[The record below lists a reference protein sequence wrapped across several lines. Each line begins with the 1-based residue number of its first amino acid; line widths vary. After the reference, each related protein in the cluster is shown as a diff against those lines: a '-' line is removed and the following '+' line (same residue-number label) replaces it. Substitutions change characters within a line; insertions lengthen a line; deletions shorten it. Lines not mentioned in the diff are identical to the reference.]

1 MKEKFKDIPIE
12 TTFQSRFG
20 PDEWL
25 TPYTDKALEEL
36 PSKGKK
42 NVLMICPGFSADCV
56 ETLEEIAIQGK
67 ESFIENGGENYDI
80 VPCLNMEKRLMK
92 IIMNPAMI
100 ITWLSGL
107 SVLWILGFNN
117 IFSLWLS
124 IKFLLVIALSGY
136 HGFLSKCL
144 KDFEFDRNKRSSK
157 FFRVINEIPT
167 IILIIIV
174 FLVIFKP
181 A

>member
-1 MKEKFKDIPIE
+1 MKNKKKFVVIGNPIKHSLSP
-12 TTFQSRFG
+12 FLHNYWF
-20 PDEWL
+20 
-25 TPYTDKALEEL
+25 
-36 PSKGKK
+36 KK
-42 NVLMICPGFSADCV
+42 L
-56 ETLEEIAIQGK
+56 K
-67 ESFIENGGENYDI
+67 
-80 VPCLNMEKRLMK
+80 LNCEYKKLK

-100 ITWLSGL
+100 VTWLTGL
-107 SVLWILGFNN
+107 SILWVLGFNT

-124 IKFLLVIALSGY
+124 IKFLFVIILSGY

-144 KDFEFDRNKRSSK
+144 KDFALDRNTRSSK
-157 FFRVINEIPT
+157 FFRFINEIPT

>member
-1 MKEKFKDIPIE
+1 MNLYLTLKAIHVIAVISWMVGLLYLPRLFVYHVENNSAESSKVFK
-12 TTFQSRFG
+12 
-20 PDEWL
+20 
-25 TPYTDKALEEL
+25 
-36 PSKGKK
+36 
-42 NVLMICPGFSADCV
+42 V
-56 ETLEEIAIQGK
+56 
-67 ESFIENGGENYDI
+67 
-80 VPCLNMEKRLMK
+80 MEKRLMK

-100 ITWLSGL
+100 ITWFSGL
-107 SVLWILGFNN
+107 SVLWILGFNS

-124 IKFLLVIALSGY
+124 IKFLLVVALSGY

-174 FLVIFKP
+174 FLAIFKP

>member
-1 MKEKFKDIPIE
+1 MNLYLTLKAIHVIAVISWMVGLLYLPRLFVYHVENNSAESSKIFK
-12 TTFQSRFG
+12 
-20 PDEWL
+20 
-25 TPYTDKALEEL
+25 
-36 PSKGKK
+36 
-42 NVLMICPGFSADCV
+42 V
-56 ETLEEIAIQGK
+56 
-67 ESFIENGGENYDI
+67 
-80 VPCLNMEKRLMK
+80 MEKRLMK

-107 SVLWILGFNN
+107 SVLWILGFHN

-124 IKFLLVIALSGY
+124 IKFLFVIVLSGY

-144 KDFEFDRNKRSSK
+144 KDFESDRNKRSSK

>member
-1 MKEKFKDIPIE
+1 MNLYLTLKAIHIIAVISWMVGLLYLPRLFVYHVENNSPEASKIFK
-12 TTFQSRFG
+12 
-20 PDEWL
+20 
-25 TPYTDKALEEL
+25 
-36 PSKGKK
+36 
-42 NVLMICPGFSADCV
+42 V
-56 ETLEEIAIQGK
+56 
-67 ESFIENGGENYDI
+67 
-80 VPCLNMEKRLMK
+80 MEKRLMK

-100 ITWLSGL
+100 VTWLTGL
-107 SVLWILGFNN
+107 AVLWILGLNN

-124 IKFLLVIALSGY
+124 TKFLFVIILSGY

-144 KDFEFDRNKRSSK
+144 KDFESDRNKRSSK

>member
-1 MKEKFKDIPIE
+1 MNLYLTLKAIHVIAVISWMVGLLYLPRLFVYHVENNSAESSKIFK
-12 TTFQSRFG
+12 
-20 PDEWL
+20 
-25 TPYTDKALEEL
+25 
-36 PSKGKK
+36 
-42 NVLMICPGFSADCV
+42 V
-56 ETLEEIAIQGK
+56 
-67 ESFIENGGENYDI
+67 
-80 VPCLNMEKRLMK
+80 MEKRLMK
-92 IIMNPAMI
+92 LIMNPAMI

-124 IKFLLVIALSGY
+124 IKFLFVIVLSGY

-144 KDFEFDRNKRSSK
+144 KDFESDRNKRSSK

>member
-1 MKEKFKDIPIE
+1 MNLYLTLKAIHVIAVISWMVGLLYLPRLFVYHVENNSLESSKIFK
-12 TTFQSRFG
+12 
-20 PDEWL
+20 
-25 TPYTDKALEEL
+25 
-36 PSKGKK
+36 
-42 NVLMICPGFSADCV
+42 V
-56 ETLEEIAIQGK
+56 
-67 ESFIENGGENYDI
+67 
-80 VPCLNMEKRLMK
+80 MEKRLMK

-124 IKFLLVIALSGY
+124 IKFLFVIILSGY

-144 KDFEFDRNKRSSK
+144 KDFESDRNKRSSK
-157 FFRVINEIPT
+157 FFRFVNEIPT

>member
-1 MKEKFKDIPIE
+1 M
-12 TTFQSRFG
+12 SLY
-20 PDEWL
+20 L
-25 TPYTDKALEEL
+25 TLKALHIIAVISWMVGLLYL
-36 PSKGKK
+36 PRLF
-42 NVLMICPGFSADCV
+42 VYHV
-56 ETLEEIAIQGK
+56 ENNNS
-67 ESFIENGGENYDI
+67 ESVKIFK
-80 VPCLNMEKRLMK
+80 VMEKRLMK

-100 ITWLSGL
+100 VTWVTGL
-107 SVLWILGFNN
+107 SILWVLGLNT

-124 IKFLLVIALSGY
+124 IKFLFVIILSGY

-144 KDFEFDRNKRSSK
+144 KDFALDRNTKSSK
-157 FFRVINEIPT
+157 FFRFINEIPT

>member
-1 MKEKFKDIPIE
+1 M
-12 TTFQSRFG
+12 SLY
-20 PDEWL
+20 L
-25 TPYTDKALEEL
+25 TLKALHVVAVISWMVGLLYL
-36 PSKGKK
+36 PRLF
-42 NVLMICPGFSADCV
+42 VYHV
-56 ETLEEIAIQGK
+56 ENNNF
-67 ESFIENGGENYDI
+67 ESVKVFKI
-80 VPCLNMEKRLMK
+80 MEKKLMK

-100 ITWLSGL
+100 VTWLTGL
-107 SVLWILGFNN
+107 SILWVLGFNT

-124 IKFLLVIALSGY
+124 IKFLFVIILSGY

-144 KDFEFDRNKRSSK
+144 KDFALDKNTRSSK
-157 FFRVINEIPT
+157 FFRFINEIPT

>member
-1 MKEKFKDIPIE
+1 MNLYLTLKAIHVIAVISWMVGLLYLPRLFVYHVENNSPKSSKIFK
-12 TTFQSRFG
+12 
-20 PDEWL
+20 
-25 TPYTDKALEEL
+25 
-36 PSKGKK
+36 
-42 NVLMICPGFSADCV
+42 V
-56 ETLEEIAIQGK
+56 
-67 ESFIENGGENYDI
+67 
-80 VPCLNMEKRLMK
+80 MEKRLMK

-100 ITWLSGL
+100 VTWFSGL

-124 IKFLLVIALSGY
+124 IKFLFVIVLSGY

-144 KDFEFDRNKRSSK
+144 KDFESDRNKRSSK

>member
-1 MKEKFKDIPIE
+1 MNLYLTLKAIHVIAVISWMVGLLYLPRLFVYHVENNSAESSKIFK
-12 TTFQSRFG
+12 
-20 PDEWL
+20 
-25 TPYTDKALEEL
+25 
-36 PSKGKK
+36 
-42 NVLMICPGFSADCV
+42 V
-56 ETLEEIAIQGK
+56 
-67 ESFIENGGENYDI
+67 
-80 VPCLNMEKRLMK
+80 MEKRLMK

-124 IKFLLVIALSGY
+124 IKFLFVIVLSGY

-144 KDFEFDRNKRSSK
+144 KDFESDRNIRSSK

>member
-1 MKEKFKDIPIE
+1 MNLYLTLKAIHVIAVISWMVGLLYLPRLFVYHVENNNFESVKVFKI
-12 TTFQSRFG
+12 
-20 PDEWL
+20 
-25 TPYTDKALEEL
+25 
-36 PSKGKK
+36 
-42 NVLMICPGFSADCV
+42 
-56 ETLEEIAIQGK
+56 
-67 ESFIENGGENYDI
+67 
-80 VPCLNMEKRLMK
+80 MEKRLMK

-100 ITWLSGL
+100 VTWLTGL
-107 SVLWILGFNN
+107 SILWVLGFNT

-124 IKFLLVIALSGY
+124 IIFLFVIILSGY

-144 KDFEFDRNKRSSK
+144 KDFALDRNTRSSK
-157 FFRVINEIPT
+157 FFRFINEIPT

>member
-1 MKEKFKDIPIE
+1 MNLYLTLKAIHVIAVISWMVGLLYLPRLFVYHVENNSAESSKVFK
-12 TTFQSRFG
+12 
-20 PDEWL
+20 
-25 TPYTDKALEEL
+25 
-36 PSKGKK
+36 
-42 NVLMICPGFSADCV
+42 V
-56 ETLEEIAIQGK
+56 
-67 ESFIENGGENYDI
+67 
-80 VPCLNMEKRLMK
+80 MEKRLMK

-100 ITWLSGL
+100 VTWASGL
-107 SVLWILGFNN
+107 SVLWILGFNS

-144 KDFEFDRNKRSSK
+144 KDFEFDRNIRSSK

-167 IILIIIV
+167 FILIIIV
-174 FLVIFKP
+174 FLAIFKP

>member
-1 MKEKFKDIPIE
+1 M
-12 TTFQSRFG
+12 SLY
-20 PDEWL
+20 L
-25 TPYTDKALEEL
+25 TLKALHIIAVISWMVGLLYL
-36 PSKGKK
+36 PRLF
-42 NVLMICPGFSADCV
+42 VYHV
-56 ETLEEIAIQGK
+56 ENHNS
-67 ESFIENGGENYDI
+67 ESIKIFK
-80 VPCLNMEKRLMK
+80 VMEKRLMK

-100 ITWLSGL
+100 VTWVTGL
-107 SVLWILGFNN
+107 SILWVLGLNT

-124 IKFLLVIALSGY
+124 IKFLFVIILSGY

-144 KDFEFDRNKRSSK
+144 KDFALDRNTKSSK
-157 FFRVINEIPT
+157 FFRFINEIPT

>member
-1 MKEKFKDIPIE
+1 M
-12 TTFQSRFG
+12 SLY
-20 PDEWL
+20 L
-25 TPYTDKALEEL
+25 TLKALHVIAVISWMVGLLYL
-36 PSKGKK
+36 PRLF
-42 NVLMICPGFSADCV
+42 VYHV
-56 ETLEEIAIQGK
+56 ENNNF
-67 ESFIENGGENYDI
+67 ESVKVFKI
-80 VPCLNMEKRLMK
+80 MEKRLMK

-100 ITWLSGL
+100 VTWLTGL
-107 SVLWILGFNN
+107 SIVWVLGFNT

-124 IKFLLVIALSGY
+124 IKFLFVIILSGY

-144 KDFEFDRNKRSSK
+144 KDFALDKNTRSSK
-157 FFRVINEIPT
+157 FFRFINEIPT

>member
-1 MKEKFKDIPIE
+1 
-12 TTFQSRFG
+12 
-20 PDEWL
+20 
-25 TPYTDKALEEL
+25 
-36 PSKGKK
+36 
-42 NVLMICPGFSADCV
+42 
-56 ETLEEIAIQGK
+56 
-67 ESFIENGGENYDI
+67 
-80 VPCLNMEKRLMK
+80 MEKRLMK

-124 IKFLLVIALSGY
+124 IKFLFVIILSGY

>member
-1 MKEKFKDIPIE
+1 MNLYLTLKAIHVIAVISWMVGLLYLPRLFVYHVENNSAESSKIFK
-12 TTFQSRFG
+12 
-20 PDEWL
+20 
-25 TPYTDKALEEL
+25 
-36 PSKGKK
+36 
-42 NVLMICPGFSADCV
+42 V
-56 ETLEEIAIQGK
+56 
-67 ESFIENGGENYDI
+67 
-80 VPCLNMEKRLMK
+80 MEKRLMK

-124 IKFLLVIALSGY
+124 IKFLFVIVLSGY

-144 KDFEFDRNKRSSK
+144 KDFESDRNKRSSK

>member
-1 MKEKFKDIPIE
+1 MNLYLTLKVIHVIAVISWMVGLLYLPRLFVYHVENNSAESSKIFK
-12 TTFQSRFG
+12 
-20 PDEWL
+20 
-25 TPYTDKALEEL
+25 
-36 PSKGKK
+36 
-42 NVLMICPGFSADCV
+42 V
-56 ETLEEIAIQGK
+56 
-67 ESFIENGGENYDI
+67 
-80 VPCLNMEKRLMK
+80 MEKRLMK

-124 IKFLLVIALSGY
+124 IKFLFVIVLSGY

-144 KDFEFDRNKRSSK
+144 KDFESDRNKRSSK

>member
-1 MKEKFKDIPIE
+1 MNLYLTLKAIHVIAVISWMVGLLYLPRLFVYHVENNNAEASKIFK
-12 TTFQSRFG
+12 
-20 PDEWL
+20 
-25 TPYTDKALEEL
+25 
-36 PSKGKK
+36 
-42 NVLMICPGFSADCV
+42 V
-56 ETLEEIAIQGK
+56 
-67 ESFIENGGENYDI
+67 
-80 VPCLNMEKRLMK
+80 MEKRLMK

-124 IKFLLVIALSGY
+124 IKFLFVIVLSGY

-144 KDFEFDRNKRSSK
+144 KDFESDRNKRSSK

>member
-1 MKEKFKDIPIE
+1 MNLYLTLKAIHIIAVISWMVGLLYLPRLFVYHVENNNAETSKIFK
-12 TTFQSRFG
+12 
-20 PDEWL
+20 
-25 TPYTDKALEEL
+25 
-36 PSKGKK
+36 
-42 NVLMICPGFSADCV
+42 V
-56 ETLEEIAIQGK
+56 
-67 ESFIENGGENYDI
+67 
-80 VPCLNMEKRLMK
+80 MEKRLMK

-124 IKFLLVIALSGY
+124 IKFLFVIVLSGY

-144 KDFEFDRNKRSSK
+144 KDFESDRNKRSSK

>member
-1 MKEKFKDIPIE
+1 MNLYLTLKAIHVIAVISWMVGLLYLPRLFVYHVENSSAESSKIFK
-12 TTFQSRFG
+12 
-20 PDEWL
+20 
-25 TPYTDKALEEL
+25 
-36 PSKGKK
+36 
-42 NVLMICPGFSADCV
+42 V
-56 ETLEEIAIQGK
+56 
-67 ESFIENGGENYDI
+67 
-80 VPCLNMEKRLMK
+80 MEKKLMK

-100 ITWLSGL
+100 VTWATGL

-117 IFSLWLS
+117 IFSSWLS
-124 IKFLLVIALSGY
+124 IKFLLVLALSGY

-144 KDFEFDRNKRSSK
+144 KDFEFDRNIRSSK

-174 FLVIFKP
+174 FLAIFKP

>member
-1 MKEKFKDIPIE
+1 M
-12 TTFQSRFG
+12 S
-20 PDEWL
+20 L
-25 TPYTDKALEEL
+25 YLALKALHIIAVISWMVGLLYL
-36 PSKGKK
+36 PRLF
-42 NVLMICPGFSADCV
+42 VYHV
-56 ETLEEIAIQGK
+56 
-67 ESFIENGGENYDI
+67 ENYNSESI
-80 VPCLNMEKRLMK
+80 KIFKVMEKRLMK

-100 ITWLSGL
+100 VTWVTGL
-107 SVLWILGFNN
+107 SILWVLGLNT

-124 IKFLLVIALSGY
+124 IKFLFVIILSGY

-144 KDFEFDRNKRSSK
+144 KDFALDRNTKSSK
-157 FFRVINEIPT
+157 FFRFINEIPT

>member
-1 MKEKFKDIPIE
+1 MNLYLTLKAIHVIAVISWMVGLLYLPRLFVYHVENNSLESSKIFK
-12 TTFQSRFG
+12 
-20 PDEWL
+20 
-25 TPYTDKALEEL
+25 
-36 PSKGKK
+36 
-42 NVLMICPGFSADCV
+42 V
-56 ETLEEIAIQGK
+56 
-67 ESFIENGGENYDI
+67 
-80 VPCLNMEKRLMK
+80 MEKRLMK

-124 IKFLLVIALSGY
+124 IKFLFVIILSGY

-144 KDFEFDRNKRSSK
+144 KDFESDRNKRSSK

>member
-1 MKEKFKDIPIE
+1 MNLYLTLKAIHVIAVISWMVGLLYLPRLFVYHVENNSAESSKIFK
-12 TTFQSRFG
+12 
-20 PDEWL
+20 
-25 TPYTDKALEEL
+25 
-36 PSKGKK
+36 
-42 NVLMICPGFSADCV
+42 V
-56 ETLEEIAIQGK
+56 
-67 ESFIENGGENYDI
+67 
-80 VPCLNMEKRLMK
+80 MEKRLMK

-100 ITWLSGL
+100 VTWLSSL

-124 IKFLLVIALSGY
+124 IKFLFVIILSGY

-144 KDFEFDRNKRSSK
+144 KDFESDRNIRSSK